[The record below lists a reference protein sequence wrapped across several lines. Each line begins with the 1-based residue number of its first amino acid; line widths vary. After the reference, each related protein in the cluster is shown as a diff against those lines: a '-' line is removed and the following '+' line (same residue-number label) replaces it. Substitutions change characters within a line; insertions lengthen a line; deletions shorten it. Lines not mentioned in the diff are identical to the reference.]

1 MNAAEWLLGGEPAR
15 IALIEGDVRIDYAGL
30 RADAIRSAAAL
41 LDAGLRPG
49 DACVLALPDGIEWAT
64 AFIGM
69 LWAGVRPIAINP
81 RTASEQIADLML
93 DSGAAAALLE
103 DGAARA
109 LGDKR
114 AIALGEWRRRVE
126 RATATPAAA
135 PAADDDPA
143 FLLYSSGTT
152 GRPKGILHA
161 HRAIRDAHVFARDIL
176 GARPEHRFYSSSKL
190 FFAYPLA
197 NAFFAGLRLGAT
209 VVLDPE
215 WPDPAR
221 VAAMVERHQ
230 PHIFFS
236 VPTLYRR
243 LVDAGV
249 RFRGLHAAVS
259 AGEACPPALAREWQ
273 AMTGVPL
280 VNGYGTTETLSLVLY
295 RTPEMESAHPTPLT
309 TIHPEQLTS
318 GEVETWRLWFAH
330 PAVALGYSRVVTHDS
345 ARFADGR
352 FAPGDVFRRAPDG
365 EGWLF
370 AGRSDQLV
378 KVFGRWVDVVA
389 VEQAVQER
397 MRGKAEEVCVIPAQ
411 GEDADMIRLH
421 LFAIP
426 GDLPPPQVLA
436 AAQAAIESLPPYQRP
451 EKIHLVDH
459 FPRTDTGKLRRK
471 ELARHTG

>member
-1 MNAAEWLLGGEPAR
+1 MNAAEHLLAGAPGQ
-15 IALIEGDVRIDYAGL
+15 IALIEGDIRVDYAGL
-30 RADAIRSAAAL
+30 RADCIRSAAAL
-41 LDAGLRPG
+41 HDAGLRPG

-81 RTASEQIADLML
+81 RTAAAQITDLMQ

-103 DGAARA
+103 DQAARA

-114 AIALGEWRRRVE
+114 AIDLTEWRRRVE
-126 RATATPAAA
+126 RATAAPAAA

-161 HRAIRDAHVFARDIL
+161 HRAIRDAHVFARDLL

-221 VAAMVERHQ
+221 VAAMVERHE

-295 RTPEMESAHPTPLT
+295 PMLAH
-309 TIHPEQLTS
+309 
-318 GEVETWRLWFAH
+318 
-330 PAVALGYSRVVTHDS
+330 
-345 ARFADGR
+345 
-352 FAPGDVFRRAPDG
+352 
-365 EGWLF
+365 
-370 AGRSDQLV
+370 
-378 KVFGRWVDVVA
+378 
-389 VEQAVQER
+389 
-397 MRGKAEEVCVIPAQ
+397 KAEEEGVAVAERMAGQHGHVNFNTIPWVIYTSPEIAWVGRTEQ
-411 GEDADMIRLH
+411 QLKADGVSYKAGTFPFLANGRARALGDTTGMVKFLADAATDEILGVHIVGPMASELISEAVVAMEFRASAEDIARICHAHPSLSE
-421 LFAIP
+421 ATKEAA
-426 GDLPPPQVLA
+426 LA
-436 AAQAAIESLPPYQRP
+436 
-451 EKIHLVDH
+451 VDK
-459 FPRTDTGKLRRK
+459 RTLNF
-471 ELARHTG
+471 

>member
-1 MNAAEWLLGGEPAR
+1 MNAAELLLAGDPAR
-15 IALIEGDVRIDYAGL
+15 VALIEGDVRVDYAGL
-30 RADAIRSAAAL
+30 RANCIRSAAAL
-41 LDAGLRPG
+41 HDAGLRPG

-81 RTASEQIADLML
+81 RTATAQITDVMQDA
-93 DSGAAAALLE
+93 GAAAALLE
-103 DGAARA
+103 DEAARA
-109 LGDKR
+109 LGDER
-114 AIALGEWRRRVE
+114 ATGLSEWRRCVE
-126 RATATPAAA
+126 RATATPAPV
-135 PAADDDPA
+135 PAAEDDPA

-152 GRPKGILHA
+152 GRPKGIIHA

-176 GARPEHRFYSSSKL
+176 GAQPEHRFYSSSKL

-209 VVLDPE
+209 VILDPA
-215 WPDPAR
+215 WPDPER
-221 VAAMVERHQ
+221 VAAMVERHA

-249 RFRGLHAAVS
+249 QFHGLQAAVS

-273 AMTGVPL
+273 AMTGVAL
-280 VNGYGTTETLSLVLY
+280 INGYGTTETLSLMLY
-295 RTPEMESAHPTPLT
+295 RTPAMDAAQPTPLT
-309 TIHPEQLTS
+309 NIQPEQLTR

-352 FAPGDVFRRAPDG
+352 FAPGDVFRVAPDG
-365 EGWLF
+365 GWLF
-370 AGRSDQLV
+370 AGRTDQLV

-389 VEQAVQER
+389 IEHALQER
-397 MRGKAEEVCVIPAQ
+397 MLGKAEEICLIPVQ

-436 AAQAAIESLPPYQRP
+436 AAQAAIETLPPYQRP
-451 EKIHLVDH
+451 EKVHLVDH
-459 FPRTDTGKLRRK
+459 FPRTDTGKLRRN
-471 ELARHTG
+471 ELARHAG

>member
-1 MNAAEWLLGGEPAR
+1 MNAAELLLCGEPGR

-49 DACVLALPDGIEWAT
+49 DACVLALPDGIEWAA

-81 RTASEQIADLML
+81 RTAAVQIADLML

-103 DGAARA
+103 DEAARA

-114 AIALGEWRRRVE
+114 AIDLGEWRRRVE

-135 PAADDDPA
+135 PADDDDPA

-161 HRAIRDAHVFARDIL
+161 HRAIRDAHVFARDLL
-176 GARPEHRFYSSSKL
+176 GARPGHRFYSSSKL

-215 WPDPAR
+215 WPDPTR
-221 VAAMVERHQ
+221 VAAMVERHE

-259 AGEACPPALAREWQ
+259 AGEACPPSLAREWQ

-295 RTPEMESAHPTPLT
+295 RTPEMDAAHPTPLT
-309 TIHPEQLTS
+309 GIHPEQLTS
-318 GEVETWRLWFAH
+318 GEVETWRLWFSH
-330 PAVALGYSRVVTHDS
+330 PAVALGYTRVVTHDS

-352 FAPGDVFRRAPDG
+352 FAPGDVFRHAPDG

>member
-1 MNAAEWLLGGEPAR
+1 MNAAAWLLAGEPAR
-15 IALIEGDVRIDYAGL
+15 IALIEGEARVDYATL
-30 RADAIRSAAAL
+30 RAGSIRNAAAL

-81 RTASEQIADLML
+81 RTAPPQIADLML

-103 DGAARA
+103 DETVLALGDQRA
-109 LGDKR
+109 LGR
-114 AIALGEWRRRVE
+114 SEWRHRVE
-126 RATATPAAA
+126 RASATPAAA
-135 PAADDDPA
+135 PADDDDPA

-152 GRPKGILHA
+152 GRPKGIIHA

-209 VVLDPE
+209 VVLDTA
-215 WPDPAR
+215 WPDPQR
-221 VAAMVERHQ
+221 VAAMVERHE

-273 AMTGVPL
+273 AMTGVAL

-295 RTPEMESAHPTPLT
+295 RTPEMDAAHPTPLT

-318 GEVETWRLWFAH
+318 GEVETWRLWFSH

-352 FAPGDVFRRAPDG
+352 FSPGDVFRRAPDG
-365 EGWLF
+365 GWQF
-370 AGRSDQLV
+370 AGRTDQLV

-389 VEQAVQER
+389 IEQALQEHL
-397 MRGKAEEVCVIPAQ
+397 RGKAEEVCLIPVH

-426 GDLPPPQVLA
+426 GDLPKAQVLA
-436 AAQAAIESLPPYQRP
+436 ATQAAIEALPPYQRP
-451 EKIHLVDH
+451 EKVHLVDH
-459 FPRTDTGKLRRK
+459 FPRTDTGKLRRN
-471 ELARHTG
+471 ELARHAS

>member
-1 MNAAEWLLGGEPAR
+1 MNAAEWLLAGDPAR

-30 RADAIRSAAAL
+30 RADSIRSAAAL

-81 RTASEQIADLML
+81 RTATTQLADLML

-103 DGAARA
+103 DEAARA

-114 AIALGEWRRRVE
+114 AIDLGEWRRRVE

-135 PAADDDPA
+135 QAADDDPA

-161 HRAIRDAHVFARDIL
+161 HRAIRDAHVFARDLL

-221 VAAMVERHQ
+221 VAAMVERHE

-243 LVDAGV
+243 LIDAGV
-249 RFRGLHAAVS
+249 RFRGVHAAVS
-259 AGEACPPALAREWQ
+259 AGEACPPALARDWQ

-295 RTPEMESAHPTPLT
+295 RTPEMDAACPTPLIE
-309 TIHPEQLTS
+309 IHPEQLTS
-318 GEVETWRLWFAH
+318 GELETWRL
-330 PAVALGYSRVVTHDS
+330 
-345 ARFADGR
+345 
-352 FAPGDVFRRAPDG
+352 
-365 EGWLF
+365 
-370 AGRSDQLV
+370 
-378 KVFGRWVDVVA
+378 
-389 VEQAVQER
+389 
-397 MRGKAEEVCVIPAQ
+397 
-411 GEDADMIRLH
+411 
-421 LFAIP
+421 
-426 GDLPPPQVLA
+426 
-436 AAQAAIESLPPYQRP
+436 
-451 EKIHLVDH
+451 
-459 FPRTDTGKLRRK
+459 
-471 ELARHTG
+471 

>member
-1 MNAAEWLLGGEPAR
+1 MNAAERLLAGDPAR

-30 RADAIRSAAAL
+30 RADSIRSAAAL

-49 DACVLALPDGIEWAT
+49 DACVLALPDGIEWAA

-81 RTASEQIADLML
+81 RTATTQLADLML

-103 DGAARA
+103 DEAARA

-114 AIALGEWRRRVE
+114 AIDLGEWRRRVE

-135 PAADDDPA
+135 QAADDDPA

-161 HRAIRDAHVFARDIL
+161 HRAIRDAHVFARDLL

-221 VAAMVERHQ
+221 VAAMVERHE

-249 RFRGLHAAVS
+249 RFRRLHAAVS
-259 AGEACPPALAREWQ
+259 AGEACPPALARDWQ

-280 VNGYGTTETLSLVLY
+280 LNGYGTTETLSLVLY
-295 RTPEMESAHPTPLT
+295 RTPEMDAACPTPLT
-309 TIHPEQLTS
+309 DHPPRAAHQRRSSRPGGCGSPTPRSRSAIRAWSPTTARASPTAASPPATS
-318 GEVETWRLWFAH
+318 S
-330 PAVALGYSRVVTHDS
+330 AVPPTAK
-345 ARFADGR
+345 
-352 FAPGDVFRRAPDG
+352 
-365 EGWLF
+365 
-370 AGRSDQLV
+370 AGCS
-378 KVFGRWVDVVA
+378 
-389 VEQAVQER
+389 
-397 MRGKAEEVCVIPAQ
+397 P
-411 GEDADMIRLH
+411 
-421 LFAIP
+421 
-426 GDLPPPQVLA
+426 A
-436 AAQAAIESLPPYQRP
+436 AATSSSRCSAAGWTWSRSSRP
-451 EKIHLVDH
+451 CRNACAAR
-459 FPRTDTGKLRRK
+459 PRRC
-471 ELARHTG
+471 A